1 MPDMTI
7 IICAVVPILLL
18 SMWMFVGNIL
28 FTLRAERTT
37 GTVVG
42 YQTRRGNKG
51 GATQAEV
58 VEFQGPD
65 GKTVQFVEKTS
76 RSRFIM
82 NTGHEVNVLYDP
94 DKPEKARINSFWGLY
109 FFPITLL
116 IVGLVLLIFNL
127 PMFSGLGEQLLNM
140 LQDFIEKVPFL

>member
-1 MPDMTI
+1 M
-7 IICAVVPILLL
+7 
-18 SMWMFVGNIL
+18 
-28 FTLRAERTT
+28 
-37 GTVVG
+37 VG
-42 YQTRRGNKG
+42 YETRRGSKG

-76 RSRFIM
+76 QTRFIM
-82 NTGHEVNVLYDP
+82 NTGHTVNVLYDP
-94 DKPEKARINSFWGLY
+94 DNPENARINSFWGLY

-127 PMFSGLGEQLLNM
+127 PMFSGLGEKLLNM
-140 LQDFIEKVPFL
+140 LQDLIEKVPFL